1 MAASP
6 RPSPTALHDRAADDL
21 RFIRETM
28 QRAVAFTAL
37 SGFGFILVG
46 LGAIATA
53 ATTSRIDSPT
63 ARLLLWLCDALL
75 SVAVGSA
82 MTAIKARRA
91 GQFAWR
97 GPLRKFAASLAP
109 ALVAGAALTAVL
121 AGRGDFDDLP
131 CDLPGREAALQAQPC
146 GEAEPA
152 AHRAADLA
160 GDTDSGAGTSRIRSL
175 LAALLLARFAAIPF
189 RHPDGFDCLS
199 L

>member
-131 CDLPGREAALQAQPC
+131 CVWLLC
-146 GEAEPA
+146 Y
-152 AHRAADLA
+152 
-160 GDTDSGAGTSRIRSL
+160 GAG
-175 LAALLLARFAAIPF
+175 LAAAGAFSVRVVPVMGWSFVAVGLSAAAFGPRGGEVAMLL
-189 RHPDGFDCLS
+189 GFGVLHVAFGAVIMRRYGG
-199 L
+199 